1 MLSQIVSSLF
11 IAGFFFAVY
20 KIGQAFVPKENPM
33 SKVFAVGSIV
43 LGTFLIGLIL
53 TA

>member
-1 MLSQIVSSLF
+1 MLSQILSSLF
-11 IAGFFFAVY
+11 IGGFFFGVY
-20 KIGQAFVPKENPM
+20 KIGQAFIPKNNPM

-43 LGTFLIGLIL
+43 LGTFLVALIL

>member
-11 IAGFFFAVY
+11 IAGFFFVVY
-20 KIGQAFVPKENPM
+20 KIGQAFVPKENPI
-33 SKVFAVGSIV
+33 SKVFTVGSIV

>member
-11 IAGFFFAVY
+11 IAVFFFAVY
-20 KIGQAFVPKENPM
+20 KIGQVFVPKENPI
-33 SKVFAVGSIV
+33 SKVLTVGSIV